1 MLESLQE
8 GWKGPLP
15 HPMPTYNPVTGE
27 KKTEKNPVSPWL
39 PHPGVNT
46 AMMSQFCS
54 KFWGLLSPT
63 HSDSSQNGAENISSV
78 SGGRDEMGEGGQK
91 LQPHSG
97 RKTEEN
103 RRLFTKEIASASSF
117 TAQAPTL
124 YISVCLLLSRSSFHL
139 SFSKICL
146 FHFFPPTKIN
156 SGLDM
161 EARSHLKD
169 KSLHKFMFP
178 ISK

>member
-1 MLESLQE
+1 
-8 GWKGPLP
+8 
-15 HPMPTYNPVTGE
+15 
-27 KKTEKNPVSPWL
+27 
-39 PHPGVNT
+39 
-46 AMMSQFCS
+46 MMSQFCS

-139 SFSKICL
+139 SFSIIRL
-146 FHFFPPTKIN
+146 FHFFPPTKTN
-156 SGLDM
+156 SVWIWKQDL
-161 EARSHLKD
+161 
-169 KSLHKFMFP
+169 
-178 ISK
+178 I

>member
-1 MLESLQE
+1 
-8 GWKGPLP
+8 
-15 HPMPTYNPVTGE
+15 
-27 KKTEKNPVSPWL
+27 
-39 PHPGVNT
+39 
-46 AMMSQFCS
+46 MMSQFCS

-63 HSDSSQNGAENISSV
+63 HSDSSQ
-78 SGGRDEMGEGGQK
+78 GGQEPGGQEMGGEQK

-124 YISVCLLLSRSSFHL
+124 YISVCLLLSPSSFHL
-139 SFSKICL
+139 SFSKIRL
-146 FHFFPPTKIN
+146 FHFFPPTKTN

-161 EARSHLKD
+161 EARSHLQD

>member
-1 MLESLQE
+1 
-8 GWKGPLP
+8 
-15 HPMPTYNPVTGE
+15 
-27 KKTEKNPVSPWL
+27 
-39 PHPGVNT
+39 
-46 AMMSQFCS
+46 
-54 KFWGLLSPT
+54 
-63 HSDSSQNGAENISSV
+63 
-78 SGGRDEMGEGGQK
+78 MGEGGQK

-124 YISVCLLLSRSSFHL
+124 YISVCLLLSPSSFHL
-139 SFSKICL
+139 SFSKIRL
-146 FHFFPPTKIN
+146 FHFAPPTKTN